1 MKEAGVY
8 ILRRPFLICQ
18 NNTSDDFDSCESSLS
33 PNSLQLLQD
42 FLLDPLVIGQIANS
56 MALDTNGV
64 SQLLQSGLGRNDDC
78 NRMCFRDRCVNADIC
93 NHCG

>member
-1 MKEAGVY
+1 MKKAEAY

-18 NNTSDDFDSCESSLS
+18 NNTSNDFDSCQSSLP

-42 FLLDPLVIGQIANS
+42 LLLDPLVVDQIANS
-56 MALDTNGV
+56 MALDTNGI
-64 SQLLQSGLGRNDDC
+64 SQLLQSRLGRNDDC
-78 NRMCFRDRCVNADIC
+78 NRMRFRNGCVDADIG